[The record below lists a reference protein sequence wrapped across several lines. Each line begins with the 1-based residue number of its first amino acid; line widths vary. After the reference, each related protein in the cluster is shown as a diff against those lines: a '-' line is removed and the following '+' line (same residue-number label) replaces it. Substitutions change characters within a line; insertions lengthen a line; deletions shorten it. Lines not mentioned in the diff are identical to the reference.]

1 MSEKIDALKV
11 LFDGL
16 DVTEKVNLAEQDIQ
30 VVSALNDEQDTALL
44 AIKNAGDLAII
55 GWEDVQILD
64 GTEKQFG
71 GYTIT
76 PELGA
81 DTNLAKNRVQI
92 GASDYGAYLSKVF
105 IQAEYLNMSDKEI
118 LAAVWAACPELAD
131 YDFTSCVT
139 AVRSISRAVFNLK
152 SVRDVITWLCE
163 QTGANWYV
171 DYDKCLHY
179 FGSAQNEAPFGITN
193 DPTDTANSLCEQ
205 FKINGDAGGVVNI
218 VELVGGK
225 ALSEDATYPATQI
238 GYNTLIYLSR
248 RYRPWDGASKIG
260 VRRNDGGPTTNLVV
274 NPSFETNI
282 TDGWTQ
288 YQAGTGGTWTQDAT
302 KYAVGAKSVKIKA
315 GTAVTVLQGQTIAL
329 APGETLTVQAKVW
342 CGTAAKAA
350 VVIWDITNSVNR
362 GECYNRKTS
371 TWELVTA
378 GYYNSTGTTLNVRVE
393 LYNNANDGSTV
404 AYYDAVQA
412 EKMAWPTAY
421 CDGTLG
427 TGYAWTGTAH
437 NSTSTRVNMPVWTT
451 LNVKTGNSDV
461 LEGRDEVLYFDSD
474 SHLEQETFWP
484 TLTNGIE
491 IDGREEKPVHV
502 IVRNQTSYELY
513 GKWFK
518 TVITDTSIVD
528 PRVAVIR
535 ASTELAQNALTRQTI
550 SFKVR
555 QKGLRAGQSINISM
569 PHRGVEGDYLINR
582 VSSSIG
588 IAGFVEAQVEVG
600 AIDADLVN
608 LWLRLKR
615 ATEISDAD
623 INNDEVINQIL
634 DANDKV
640 YLNRGTVSVS
650 ESGGPYVWGTHDWGY
665 STWG

>member
-1 MSEKIDALKV
+1 MSETVESLQV
-11 LFDGL
+11 LFDGA
-16 DVTEKVNLAEQDIQ
+16 DVTDKINLAEGPIQ
-30 VVSALNDEQDTALL
+30 VVSALNEELDTATL
-44 AIKNAGDLAII
+44 ALKDAGGLGII

-64 GTEKQFG
+64 GADKQFG
-71 GYTIT
+71 GYAIN
-76 PELGA
+76 PNMQP
-81 DTNLAKNRVQI
+81 DTKLTKNRAVI
-92 GASDYGAYLSKVF
+92 GASDYGAYLGKVY
-105 IQAEYLNMSDKEI
+105 IQAEYTDMSDKEM
-118 LAAVWAACPELAD
+118 LAAVWAACPDLAD
-131 YDFTSCVT
+131 YDFSSCVT
-139 AVRSISRAVFNLK
+139 AVRSIPRAVFNLR

-163 QTGANWYV
+163 QSGAYWYV

-179 FGSAQNEAPFGITN
+179 FGSAQSEAPFGVTN
-193 DPTDTANSLCEQ
+193 DPTDTANCLCEN
-205 FKINGDAGGVVNI
+205 FSIDNDAGAVVNI
-218 VELVGGK
+218 VEVVGGK
-225 ALSEDATYPATQI
+225 ALSVNATFPATQI
-238 GYNTLIYLSR
+238 GYNTIIYLSR
-248 RYRPWDGASKIG
+248 RYRAWEGASKIA
-260 VRRNDGGPTTNLVV
+260 VRRNDGGPTTNLIV

-302 KYAVGAKSVKIKA
+302 KFSVGTKSLKVKA
-315 GTAVTVLQGQTIAL
+315 GTAVTVLQGQAISL
-329 APGETLTVQAKVW
+329 APGETLTVQSRVW
-342 CGTAAKAA
+342 CGTAGKAA
-350 VVIWDITNSVNR
+350 VVIWDIGNGVNR

-371 TWELVTA
+371 EWELVTA
-378 GYYNSTGTTLNVRVE
+378 GYYNSTGTTLSVRVE
-393 LYNNANDGSTV
+393 LYNNANDGTTV

-412 EKMAWPTAY
+412 EKLAWPSAY

-451 LNVKTGNSDV
+451 LTVKTGNSDM

-513 GKWFK
+513 GKWLK
-518 TVITDTSIVD
+518 AVITDTSIVD

-555 QKGLRAGQSINISM
+555 RPGLRAGQNIAIHM
-569 PHRGVEGDYLINR
+569 PHRGVDGDYLINR
-582 VSSSIG
+582 VTSNIG
-588 IAGFVEAQVEVG
+588 IAGFVEADVEVG
-600 AIDADLVN
+600 AIDADLVT
-608 LWLRLKR
+608 LWMRLKR
-615 ATEISDAD
+615 ASQISNAD
-623 INNDEVINQIL
+623 INDDQVINQIL
-634 DANDKV
+634 DALDKV
-640 YLNRGTVSVS
+640 YLNKGTVSVS
-650 ESGGPYVWGTHDWGY
+650 ESNGPYNWGSADWGY